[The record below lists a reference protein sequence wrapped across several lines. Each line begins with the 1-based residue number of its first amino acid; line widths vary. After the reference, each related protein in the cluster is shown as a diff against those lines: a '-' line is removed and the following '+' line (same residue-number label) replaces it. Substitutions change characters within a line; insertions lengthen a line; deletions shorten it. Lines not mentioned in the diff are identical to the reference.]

1 MEENAK
7 GSAPKGVEHRL
18 GRRFSQAGWLGFW
31 LQIALGAVP
40 VALGSW
46 FYFVSPG
53 AAAASGGGLNL
64 VSLLAMA
71 VLVIL
76 LVTTILFFYYT
87 RIGKRLST
95 GASRWSRPRL
105 RKLVGFGLLLGGFSV
120 FASSIVMIAE
130 VSSMLLTFLE
140 FPQGGVPVIQTTAT
154 DATWISALDV
164 LSLLALSLS
173 ITAEIIV
180 IGLGFWLLSGIAKLQ
195 AAPASDAAARPAMD
209 DGMATAPAG

>member
-1 MEENAK
+1 MNENTGTSPA
-7 GSAPKGVEHRL
+7 KGVEHRL
-18 GRRFSQAGWLGFW
+18 GRRFSRAGWLGFL

-40 VALGSW
+40 VVLGSW
-46 FYFVSPG
+46 FYFVSPN
-53 AAAASGGGLNL
+53 ATTASGGVTL

-76 LVTTILFFYYT
+76 LVTTILFFSYT
-87 RIGKRLST
+87 RIGKGLAT
-95 GASRWSRPRL
+95 GASKWKRPGL

-140 FPQGGVPVIQTTAT
+140 FPQGGVPVIQTTAN

-180 IGLGFWLLSGIAKLQ
+180 IGLGFWLLSGLTKLQ
-195 AAPASDAAARPAMD
+195 ASPASTATAQPAMGD
-209 DGMATAPAG
+209 EMAAAPAG

>member
-1 MEENAK
+1 MNENTGTSPA
-7 GSAPKGVEHRL
+7 KGVEHRL
-18 GRRFSQAGWLGFW
+18 GRRFSRAGWLGFL

-40 VALGSW
+40 VVLGSW
-46 FYFVSPG
+46 FYFVSPN
-53 AAAASGGGLNL
+53 ATTASGGVTL

-76 LVTTILFFYYT
+76 LVTTILFFSYT
-87 RIGKRLST
+87 RIGKGLAT
-95 GASRWSRPRL
+95 GASKWKRPGL

-140 FPQGGVPVIQTTAT
+140 FPQGGVPVIQTTAN

-180 IGLGFWLLSGIAKLQ
+180 IGLGFWLLSGLTKLQ
-195 AAPASDAAARPAMD
+195 ASPASTATAQPAMD
-209 DGMATAPAG
+209 DGMAAAPAG

>member
-1 MEENAK
+1 MNENTKA
-7 GSAPKGVEHRL
+7 SPPKGVEHRL
-18 GRRFSQAGWLGFW
+18 GRRFSRAGWLGFL

-40 VALGSW
+40 VVLGSW
-46 FYFVSPG
+46 FYFVSPNV
-53 AAAASGGGLNL
+53 ASAPGGGLNL

-76 LVTTILFFYYT
+76 LITTILFFYYT
-87 RIGKRLST
+87 RVGKRLAT
-95 GASRWSRPRL
+95 GASRWKRPGL
-105 RKLVGFGLLLGGFSV
+105 RKLVGFGLLLGGLSV
-120 FASSIVMIAE
+120 FASSVVMIAE
-130 VSSMLLTFLE
+130 VTNMLLTFLE

-180 IGLGFWLLSGIAKLQ
+180 IGLGFWLLSGLNKLK
-195 AAPASDAAARPAMD
+195 AAPASAAMAEPAMD
-209 DGMATAPAG
+209 DGMVAAPAG